1 MKDKQENKISFYK
14 LKIIVTIRKK
24 KRKNEKKDRTHKIT
38 IQIKKAITKNNNN
51 NKKTEWITVE
61 HTLKTIFVDVPEG
74 GEGEA
79 KPPFA
84 DLARVGHNTTEPM
97 LLQRKKFV
105 GEKTLRE
112 SQ

>member
-51 NKKTEWITVE
+51 NKKTE
-61 HTLKTIFVDVPEG
+61 
-74 GEGEA
+74 
-79 KPPFA
+79 
-84 DLARVGHNTTEPM
+84 
-97 LLQRKKFV
+97 
-105 GEKTLRE
+105 
-112 SQ
+112 